1 MSVQNAC
8 QERDDRSVTSPV
20 SEADIS
26 AFTERDTGAVQRLFV
41 EYAESLEV
49 DLGFQGFD
57 EEVAR
62 LPGRYAPPR
71 GALLVARVGGEPVGC
86 VGIRSLEEDACELK
100 RLFVRPAYRS
110 GGTGRRLLEE
120 AVAAAR
126 RIGYRT
132 MRLDTIP
139 GMERA
144 QSIYARAGFCEIDAY
159 TANPVAGTRYLE
171 LDL

>member
-8 QERDDRSVTSPV
+8 QERDNRGVTTPV
-20 SEADIS
+20 PDADIS
-26 AFTERDTGAVQRLFV
+26 AFTERDTGAVRLLFA
-41 EYAESLEV
+41 EYAESLEI
-49 DLGFQGFD
+49 DLGFQGFG

-71 GALLVARVGGEPVGC
+71 GALLVARIEGEPVGC
-86 VGIRSLEEDACELK
+86 VGIRPLDDGACELK

-144 QSIYARAGFCEIDAY
+144 QSIYARFGFREIDAY
-159 TANPVAGTRYLE
+159 TANPVAGARYLE
-171 LDL
+171 LEL

>member
-1 MSVQNAC
+1 VQNAC
-8 QERDDRSVTSPV
+8 RKRDDGIVITPV
-20 SEADIS
+20 PEADIT
-26 AFTERDTGAVQRLFV
+26 AFTERDTRAVQRLFA

-49 DLGFQGFD
+49 DLGFQAFD
-57 EEVAR
+57 EEVAA

-71 GALLVARVGGEPVGC
+71 GALLVARVDGEAVGC
-86 VGIRSLEEDACELK
+86 VGIRPLEAEACELK
-100 RLFVRPAYRS
+100 RLFVRPAHRS

-120 AVAAAR
+120 ALATAR

-132 MRLDTIP
+132 IRLDTIP

-144 QSIYARAGFCEIDAY
+144 QTLYARAGFREIAPY

-171 LDL
+171 LEL